1 MKDLVEYIVKNIVNN
16 PDAVVVDESIDQDGA
31 INLALTV
38 DPSDMG
44 LVIGKSGQT
53 IKAIRK
59 LLITRA
65 MAENKRVSLFLNEPA
80 TLDSDNEPEVPVSD
94 NEQSGEKEPVKAGEE
109 ISESKDTETP
119 DKE

>member
-1 MKDLVEYIVKNIVNN
+1 MRELVEYIVKNIVNN
-16 PDAVVVDESIDQDGA
+16 PEAVIVEESIDQDGSV
-31 INLALTV
+31 NLKLTV

-65 MAENKRVSLFLNEPA
+65 MAENKRVSLFLNEPEV
-80 TLDSDNEPEVPVSD
+80 LVSDNEPAAPVLDS
-94 NEQSGEKEPVKAGEE
+94 EPEGTE
-109 ISESKDTETP
+109 SETKPQD
-119 DKE
+119 